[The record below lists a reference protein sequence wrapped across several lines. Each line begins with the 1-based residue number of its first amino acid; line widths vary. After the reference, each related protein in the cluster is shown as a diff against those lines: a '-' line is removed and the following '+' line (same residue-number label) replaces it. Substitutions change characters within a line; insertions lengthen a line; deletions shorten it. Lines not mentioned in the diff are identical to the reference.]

1 MAHPV
6 NYTLML
12 GPGRLTQPAIERNPF
27 AVAMRAVLDFG
38 YGQEKNYPQ
47 KENIKSQLN
56 RRARPKSHPGH
67 PGRRLLPKTKKP
79 APRRR
84 RSRSTQLT
92 EQPVAQIR
100 QGVGLAAEAGQSGDT
115 QALSDIEDVDSESV
129 RELAEEGQDFEAGII
144 SGVENAPDPDVSEVK
159 THEVP
164 EDDVPEEYRNQ
175 N

>member
-1 MAHPV
+1 MAKKK
-6 NYTLML
+6 TT
-12 GPGRLTQPAIERNPF
+12 RKKKTSKAAKPARKTKVTSRIP
-27 AVAMRAVLDFG
+27 AKASA
-38 YGQEKNYPQ
+38 
-47 KENIKSQLN
+47 
-56 RRARPKSHPGH
+56 
-67 PGRRLLPKTKKP
+67 KTKKA

>member
-1 MAHPV
+1 MAKKKTTRKKKTSKAV
-6 NYTLML
+6 K
-12 GPGRLTQPAIERNPF
+12 PARKTK
-27 AVAMRAVLDFG
+27 VTSRTSRA
-38 YGQEKNYPQ
+38 KA
-47 KENIKSQLN
+47 S
-56 RRARPKSHPGH
+56 A
-67 PGRRLLPKTKKP
+67 KTKK
-79 APRRR
+79 APPGRR

-129 RELAEEGQDFEAGII
+129 RELAEEGQDFEAGIV

>member
-1 MAHPV
+1 MAKKK
-6 NYTLML
+6 TT
-12 GPGRLTQPAIERNPF
+12 RKKKTSKASKPARKTK
-27 AVAMRAVLDFG
+27 VTSRA
-38 YGQEKNYPQ
+38 
-47 KENIKSQLN
+47 S
-56 RRARPKSHPGH
+56 RAKAS
-67 PGRRLLPKTKKP
+67 PKTKKP

-92 EQPVAQIR
+92 EQPIAQIR

>member
-1 MAHPV
+1 MAKKKP
-6 NYTLML
+6 TRKKKAAKASK
-12 GPGRLTQPAIERNPF
+12 PARKTRLTVRPRVSAK
-27 AVAMRAVLDFG
+27 A
-38 YGQEKNYPQ
+38 K
-47 KENIKSQLN
+47 KS
-56 RRARPKSHPGH
+56 
-67 PGRRLLPKTKKP
+67 T
-79 APRRR
+79 RRR

-144 SGVENAPDPDVSEVK
+144 SGVENAPDPDVSEVR

>member
-1 MAHPV
+1 MAKKK
-6 NYTLML
+6 T
-12 GPGRLTQPAIERNPF
+12 TSKKKTSKAAKPARKTK
-27 AVAMRAVLDFG
+27 VTSRTSRAKTSAKTK
-38 YGQEKNYPQ
+38 KN
-47 KENIKSQLN
+47 
-56 RRARPKSHPGH
+56 A
-67 PGRRLLPKTKKP
+67 PGRRRP
-79 APRRR
+79 
-84 RSRSTQLT
+84 RSTQLT

-144 SGVENAPDPDVSEVK
+144 SGIENAPDPDVSEVK

>member
-1 MAHPV
+1 MAKKKTTRKKKTSKAV
-6 NYTLML
+6 K
-12 GPGRLTQPAIERNPF
+12 PARKTK
-27 AVAMRAVLDFG
+27 VTSRA
-38 YGQEKNYPQ
+38 
-47 KENIKSQLN
+47 S
-56 RRARPKSHPGH
+56 RAKASA
-67 PGRRLLPKTKKP
+67 KTKKA
-79 APRRR
+79 APRKR
-84 RSRSTQLT
+84 RSRSTPLT

-100 QGVGLAAEAGQSGDT
+100 QGVGLSAEGGQSGDI
-115 QALSDIEDVDSESV
+115 QGLSGIEDVDSESV

>member
-1 MAHPV
+1 MAKKKRTRKKKTSKAV
-6 NYTLML
+6 K
-12 GPGRLTQPAIERNPF
+12 PARKTK
-27 AVAMRAVLDFG
+27 VTSRA
-38 YGQEKNYPQ
+38 
-47 KENIKSQLN
+47 S
-56 RRARPKSHPGH
+56 RAKTSA
-67 PGRRLLPKTKKP
+67 KTKKAP
-79 APRRR
+79 PRRR
-84 RSRSTQLT
+84 RSRGTQLT

-100 QGVGLAAEAGQSGDT
+100 QGVGLASEAGQSGDT
-115 QALSDIEDVDSESV
+115 QALSDIEDADSESV